1 MADKPQL
8 GSRRETN
15 EQGYLSSSQT
25 PISQAAESRAPSCI
39 VPKHE
44 RIRQALLDLLP
55 SQKDTDL
62 IREESNSWLLI
73 HALTAQA
80 DDALVMSTFDI
91 SLLQK
96 AGPIRIARTLLYIA
110 VCLQQLDGSL
120 DQSRLNIPPSLE
132 VRMERIITTVQSLVT
147 SDDELV
153 SCIEGLEC
161 LVLQG
166 LFHINAGNPRRAWL
180 LFRRALAT
188 GQLMGIHRDKTP
200 SVPND
205 VAEMDM
211 WYKIV
216 TGDRYLCLILGLPA
230 GSADPS
236 FGPEETFE
244 NTSVRKHI
252 LFKRKL
258 SNVARRVIERNQI
271 DNTHAYAITQEI
283 DEKLDSL
290 ATDVGP
296 EYWHFPKY
304 IARDKTLEAA
314 ISFENIMTQIWYFQ
328 LEALLH
334 LPFMLRA
341 SIERRYDYSKFACL
355 KASREILYRF
365 LVLRGEDGKRIF
377 CCNVVDFGALT
388 ATVTLF
394 LGLLEA
400 DTSNNEAQRRSD
412 RALIHT
418 VLAAMED
425 VSQTRKDPII
435 KQSANVIK
443 ALLAFDATPSSS
455 DVTLSRPSSHTTPN
469 FKLTIPYFGTISI
482 VRPQIQQPTPQITP
496 EGSRTTTSNT
506 GYCAKVRNSEL
517 EIRGC
522 MRARPAQGDIRR

>member
-1 MADKPQL
+1 
-8 GSRRETN
+8 
-15 EQGYLSSSQT
+15 
-25 PISQAAESRAPSCI
+25 
-39 VPKHE
+39 
-44 RIRQALLDLLP
+44 
-55 SQKDTDL
+55 
-62 IREESNSWLLI
+62 
-73 HALTAQA
+73 
-80 DDALVMSTFDI
+80 
-91 SLLQK
+91 
-96 AGPIRIARTLLYIA
+96 
-110 VCLQQLDGSL
+110 
-120 DQSRLNIPPSLE
+120 
-132 VRMERIITTVQSLVT
+132 MERIITTVQSLVT

-296 EYWHFPKY
+296 EYWHLPKY

-506 GYCAKVRNSEL
+506 SNSMTINTNVNTPPYLNIMGSQQQQQQHQKPILNNQQVPSNGTWPGLTFTPSLAGPGQNQNPTTVLMTQYNNFPGLDPNIDLGMPGEVDSMFFDGLLSTDL
-517 EIRGC
+517 EGNWIF
-522 MRARPAQGDIRR
+522 